1 MSPAIAFFRLRPQPP
16 ANQRVAR
23 QLQQTF
29 PEFEVEVID
38 VGQCIKQNR
47 LLVALGL
54 LAVLKTYGPR
64 AFFKKSQLKRYF
76 YRTPFMFRAI
86 KSLAADYVKHG
97 NYAFSFQMQ
106 SIFDASTPDLP
117 HFVYTDH
124 THLANLDYPH
134 FDRRKMFNAEWIE
147 LEQTIYHNATAN
159 FTRSSNI
166 SRSII
171 EQYACPAN
179 RVACVYA
186 GSNALIGDTTPQN
199 DGYRNKNILFV
210 GIDWHRKGGPLLV
223 QAFDTVRRVHPDAQ
237 LTIVG
242 CSPVV
247 DTPNCHVVGPVPLE
261 TMGHYYRRASV
272 FCLPTKVEPFGIV
285 FVEALNY
292 GLPVVAAR
300 VGAVPD
306 MVIDGETGYTVA
318 PGDAEGL
325 AERLID
331 LLDNPARCRAF
342 GQAGVQLAATRYNWE
357 YVGRRMRDAI
367 LPALPLALSPSQ
379 RAQKY
384 IVHHSLMLKSIP

>member
-1 MSPAIAFFRLRPQPP
+1 MLPAIAFFRLRPQPP

-23 QLQQTF
+23 QLQHTF
-29 PEFEVEVID
+29 PEFKVEVID
-38 VGQCIKQNR
+38 VGQRVKQNR

-54 LAVLKTYGPR
+54 LAVLKTYGLR
-64 AFFKKSQLKRYF
+64 AFLKKSQLKRYF

-86 KSLAADYVKHG
+86 KSLAAEQVK
-97 NYAFSFQMQ
+97 NRDYAFSFQMQ
-106 SIFDASTPDLP
+106 SIFDAGTSGLP

-124 THLANLDYPH
+124 THLANLAYPH
-134 FDRRKMFNAEWIE
+134 FDRRKMFAEAWIK

-186 GSNALIGDTTPQN
+186 GSNAPVGDTIPQN

-223 QAFDTVRRVHPDAQ
+223 QAFETVRRAHPDAH

-242 CSPVV
+242 CSPAV
-247 DTPNCHVVGPVPLE
+247 DTPNCHVVGPVSLE
-261 TMGHYYRRASV
+261 AMGHYYRRASV
-272 FCLPTKVEPFGIV
+272 FCLPTTVEPFGIV

-292 GLPVVAAR
+292 GLPVVATH

-306 MVIDGETGYTVA
+306 MVIDGQNGYTVA
-318 PGDAEGL
+318 PGDGAAL
-325 AERLID
+325 ARRLIE
-331 LLDNPARCRAF
+331 LLDNPALCRAF
-342 GQAGVQLAATRYNWE
+342 GRAGAQLAATRYNWE

-367 LPALPLALSPSQ
+367 LPALTLALSPSQ
-379 RAQKY
+379 RVQKY
-384 IVHHSLMLKSIP
+384 GVHRSLMLKSTP